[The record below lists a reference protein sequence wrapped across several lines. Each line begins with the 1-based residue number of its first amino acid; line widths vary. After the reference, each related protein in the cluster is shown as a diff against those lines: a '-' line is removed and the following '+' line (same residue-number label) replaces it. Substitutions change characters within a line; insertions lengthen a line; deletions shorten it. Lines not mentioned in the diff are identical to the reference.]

1 MEGTYLM
8 ALIKTL
14 RPDERAAFL
23 HYTSGLP
30 PATLQ
35 RQASALALL
44 RLLIETDNG
53 EQPDKVRVQQLLFP
67 GKAPGR
73 LEKVMVE
80 AGKIL
85 RRFLLGLYYQEQEGS
100 VGQQLVW
107 LKILQ
112 ARGLDSWQNQALSK
126 LVRKQRA
133 TPGGKPQ
140 DSRDRFDAEYAMF
153 LHETDHNYLRTDLNV
168 PIALSALDGYYH
180 LMRLN
185 LLNQYLLQQKVTR
198 LDQPGLQSDVANM
211 AIEVPEHLLQASP
224 LLLISF
230 KINRLLSQE
239 PPPLDDFRA
248 LAELLRQHGPM
259 LDPAVLKDFYS
270 YLRSTCAL
278 LINAGED
285 NLLPFYHQLQ
295 VESLERGYLYYEG
308 NKIPHSAYLAVT
320 TAALRCGNFDWALGF
335 IEAHKGRVLGENS
348 SFDLYRLNLA
358 CYYFA
363 IRAYQQA
370 LDHLAPTYEY
380 LDYSLPGKR
389 LELKILYELGSELL
403 SYKAGAF
410 KIFIARASRK
420 YMPAALRKANG
431 DFVNLLLQIIR
442 SRPRDKA
449 RGERL
454 CRRILARPQAA
465 ERDWLLEKAGR
476 LR

>member
-1 MEGTYLM
+1 MATDPRVPVTVLTGFLGSGKTTLLNRILTEQHGKRIAVIENEFGEVGIDDALVIDADEEIFEMNNGCICCTVRGDLIRILGNLM
-8 ALIKTL
+8 
-14 RPDERAAFL
+14 
-23 HYTSGLP
+23 
-30 PATLQ
+30 
-35 RQASALALL
+35 
-44 RLLIETDNG
+44 
-53 EQPDKVRVQQLLFP
+53 
-67 GKAPGR
+67 
-73 LEKVMVE
+73 
-80 AGKIL
+80 
-85 RRFLLGLYYQEQEGS
+85 RR
-100 VGQQLVW
+100 
-107 LKILQ
+107 
-112 ARGLDSWQNQALSK
+112 
-126 LVRKQRA
+126 
-133 TPGGKPQ
+133 
-140 DSRDRFDAEYAMF
+140 RDRFDAEYAMF

-198 LDQPGLQSDVANM
+198 LDQPGLQSDVAGM
-211 AIEVPEHLLQASP
+211 AVEVPEHLLQASP

-230 KINRLLSQE
+230 KVNGLLSQE

-363 IRAYQQA
+363 IRAYQKA

>member
-1 MEGTYLM
+1 V
-8 ALIKTL
+8 
-14 RPDERAAFL
+14 
-23 HYTSGLP
+23 
-30 PATLQ
+30 Q
-35 RQASALALL
+35 RQAPALALL
-44 RLLIETDNG
+44 KYLMETEG
-53 EQPDKVRVQQLLFP
+53 QADKTQVQQLLFP

-80 AGKIL
+80 AGKLL
-85 RRFLLGLYYQEQEGS
+85 RRFLLQQYYQEQESS
-100 VGQQLVW
+100 VGQQLDW
-107 LKILQ
+107 QKILQ
-112 ARGLDSWQNQALSK
+112 SRGLDGWQRQALFK
-126 LVRKQRA
+126 LVRRQRA
-133 TPGGKPQ
+133 LPGGNPR
-140 DSRDRFDAEYAMF
+140 DSRDRFDTEYALF

-168 PIALSALDGYYH
+168 PTALSALDGYYY

-185 LLNQYLLQQKVTR
+185 LLNQYLLQQKVRR
-198 LDQPGLQSDVANM
+198 LDLSGLSGETAELS
-211 AIEVPEHLLQASP
+211 IEVPEHLLQESP

-239 PPPLDDFRA
+239 PPPLDDFRV
-248 LAELLRQHGPM
+248 LAELLRQHGPA

-295 VESLERGYLYYEG
+295 VESLERGYLYYDG
-308 NKIPHSAYLAVT
+308 NRIPHSAYLAVT
-320 TAALRCGNFDWALGF
+320 TAALRCGNFDWALEF
-335 IEAHKGRVLGENS
+335 IEAHKGRVLGENA

-358 CYYFA
+358 CYYFTMGS
-363 IRAYQQA
+363 YQQA
-370 LDHLAPTYEY
+370 LDLLAPTYEY
-380 LDYSLPGKR
+380 LDYTLPGKR

-420 YMPAALRKANG
+420 FMPAALRKANG

-465 ERDWLLEKAGR
+465 ERDWLLEKAAR